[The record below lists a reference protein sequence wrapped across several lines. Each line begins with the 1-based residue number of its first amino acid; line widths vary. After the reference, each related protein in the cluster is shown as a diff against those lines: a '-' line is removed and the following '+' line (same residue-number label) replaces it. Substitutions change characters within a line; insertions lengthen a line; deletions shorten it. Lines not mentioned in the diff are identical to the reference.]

1 VKDAKGKTL
10 TQEHY
15 ELLRDLGIE
24 IVMYDM
30 KTYVDYSSSMHQSVV
45 EKESHGFEIYG
56 SLTKDVDF
64 DNLLEFLKLLK
75 VAKES
80 DNPAIADAFEH
91 LKIVI
96 GVADE

>member
-24 IVMYDM
+24 IVLYDM

-45 EKESHGFEIYG
+45 EKSSHGFEIYG
-56 SLTKDVDF
+56 SIKENVDF
-64 DNLLEFLKLLK
+64 DALLELLKLLK
-75 VAKES
+75 IAQES
-80 DNPAIADAFEH
+80 ANPAIADAFEH